1 MERILSIAVP
11 SYNVEQYLDKCLTSF
26 SDERFNE
33 RLEVMI
39 VNDGS
44 VDNTEAIA
52 KQYVEKFPHIFTLI
66 NKENGGHGSAVNTGI
81 ANAHGKYFRIV
92 DGDDWVDTEN
102 MARLLDILEN
112 SNTDMVVDEKR
123 EVNMVTGDTR
133 FFPLPENVP
142 LNRALTFESV
152 CAHEEL
158 FPYIMLHT
166 LSVRTDLLR
175 KHNIRLQEHIFYVDI
190 EYIIKATCESRSVI
204 FYDLEIYQYLVG
216 NVNQSVSAQ
225 NYVKRFSHHT
235 QVVKELLS
243 FVSEK
248 EVSDPVRNYLD
259 KRMILLL
266 NTHYNIALIYNENR
280 KEGLTWGRE
289 FRKYLK
295 SVSRKYYKA
304 TSKRYAQAKL
314 LHYFGVDYECLNRLK
329 GRS

>member
-1 MERILSIAVP
+1 M
-11 SYNVEQYLDKCLTSF
+11 
-26 SDERFNE
+26 
-33 RLEVMI
+33 
-39 VNDGS
+39 
-44 VDNTEAIA
+44 
-52 KQYVEKFPHIFTLI
+52 
-66 NKENGGHGSAVNTGI
+66 
-81 ANAHGKYFRIV
+81 
-92 DGDDWVDTEN
+92 
-102 MARLLDILEN
+102 
-112 SNTDMVVDEKR
+112 
-123 EVNMVTGDTR
+123 
-133 FFPLPENVP
+133 
-142 LNRALTFESV
+142 
-152 CAHEEL
+152 
-158 FPYIMLHT
+158 
-166 LSVRTDLLR
+166 
-175 KHNIRLQEHIFYVDI
+175 
-190 EYIIKATCESRSVI
+190 I